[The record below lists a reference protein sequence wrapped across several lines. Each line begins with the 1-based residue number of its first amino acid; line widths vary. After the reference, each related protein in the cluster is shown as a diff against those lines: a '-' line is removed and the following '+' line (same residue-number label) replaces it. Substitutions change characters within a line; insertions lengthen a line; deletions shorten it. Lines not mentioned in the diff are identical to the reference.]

1 MRLLRAPVFSIA
13 VFFACQSVCQA
24 GDTWPCWR
32 GPTGQGTS
40 DEKDLPLT
48 WGGKNNENV
57 LWKVALPGTDG
68 KSKLDHNQSSPI
80 VWRDRVFVI
89 MVYWPADKTQKDMPE
104 HRVACYQASDGKKLW
119 DTPVEPG
126 PWLLTDIRGG
136 YSAPTPSTDGERV
149 YVLFG
154 SSVLAALNFE
164 GKVLWRKAVDPYAW
178 DVAIGTSPFLH
189 QDTVM
194 VLADGIK
201 PPLSRLIAYDKKSG
215 EIKWEQKRPT
225 ANFSHSTPI
234 LIDVK
239 GKPQLIVS
247 ASNAIQGL
255 DPTNGKPIWWAA
267 NPGDVTT
274 PIYSNGVVYCDSAR
288 GGPGMAVDP
297 TGEGDVTKTHVK
309 WQTPKIPEGFYSSPV
324 VVGDCLYR
332 THAPGLVRC
341 SKLATGDTVYD
352 ERLPPGVPG
361 HVSPIA
367 TADGRIY
374 LASGGKS
381 VVIASGPKFEVLAT
395 NDLGDASPTSAA
407 VTGGKL
413 YIKGAKNLYCI
424 GKK

>member
-1 MRLLRAPVFSIA
+1 MRLLCAPILSFILV
-13 VFFACQSVCQA
+13 FACQNFAHA
-24 GDTWPCWR
+24 GDWPCWR

-48 WGGKNNENV
+48 WGGKNNESV

-104 HRVACYQASDGKKLW
+104 HRVACYQTSDGKKLW
-119 DTPVEPG
+119 ETAVEPG

-154 SSVLAALNFE
+154 SSILAALDFD
-164 GKVLWRKAVDPYAW
+164 GKVLWRKEVAPFAW
-178 DVAIGTSPFLH
+178 DVAIGTSPFLY
-189 QDTVM
+189 QDAVM
-194 VLADGIK
+194 VLADGTK
-201 PPLSRLIAYDKKSG
+201 GPLSRLIAFDKKTG
-215 EIKWEQKRPT
+215 DIKWEQKRPT
-225 ANFSHSTPI
+225 ASFSHSTPI

-239 GKPQLIVS
+239 GKPQMIVS

-255 DPTNGKPIWWAA
+255 DPANGKVIWWAA

-274 PIYSNGVVYCDSAR
+274 PVYSNGVVYCDSAR

-332 THAPGLVRC
+332 THAPGLIRC
-341 SKLATGDTVYD
+341 TKLAGGEQVYD
-352 ERLPPGVPG
+352 ERLPPGVPS

-374 LASGGKS
+374 LASAGKS

-395 NDLGDASPTSAA
+395 NDLGDPSPASAA
-407 VTGGKL
+407 VSGGKL
-413 YIKGAKNLYCI
+413 YIKGAKSLYCI